1 MVIIIPRLELWDWE
15 VTNDHLV
22 SDMIEGAQE
31 VGGAAEELHPP
42 ALLVLQLGGD
52 GGPVRDQPGGENCPA
67 SSYYYWLTQGEER
80 RGEGHHSFQ
89 GKSLDESRL
98 FKP

>member
-1 MVIIIPRLELWDWE
+1 MVIIIPRLELSDWE

-52 GGPVRDQPGGENCPA
+52 GGPVRDQPGGENCQA
-67 SSYYYWLTQGEER
+67 SSYY
-80 RGEGHHSFQ
+80 
-89 GKSLDESRL
+89 
-98 FKP
+98 